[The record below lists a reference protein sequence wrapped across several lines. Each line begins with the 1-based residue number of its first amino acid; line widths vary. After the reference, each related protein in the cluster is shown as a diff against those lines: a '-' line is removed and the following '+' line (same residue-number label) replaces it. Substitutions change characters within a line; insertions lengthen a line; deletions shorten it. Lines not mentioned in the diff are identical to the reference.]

1 MVLHGPE
8 IIDTGYALRLMDRLR
23 ELGSVRVVLGGTMGR
38 LALIDASM
46 QDAVEISP
54 RRRPSQS
61 IRDLDVDCDI
71 IFLLNLAKSRESG
84 LAFGAMVAR
93 AAGEGRPLIQIDC
106 GGGFVSLLRGDERA
120 AVVAGRLAFELGLD
134 LLPPASVPNA
144 SDDGKGGRVRR
155 ALYAVFPGELISV
168 NGTVIG
174 RATESRV
181 EIEAKEGRIIEIKGV
196 AVKQH
201 GLEKIDHIDLR
212 KAIIRSGSIRRT
224 ATPQKSDASRRISGR
239 EEDLVEA
246 AFIDHCAEDAFEAAR
261 EAGVVVSVGDD
272 TTAIAADI
280 LSRLGIVVMGIVD
293 GDMDHL
299 GGGICMMEGSIIFRV
314 EPGHDDVVGR
324 LVMERIFQGGERIR
338 IAPGLLAERIKE
350 LAGGHLLE
358 MDPVEAVR
366 AHRHF
371 S

>member
-8 IIDTGYALRLMDRLR
+8 IIDSGYALRLMDRLR
-23 ELGSVRVVLGGTMGR
+23 ELGPVKAVLGGTMGR
-38 LALIDASM
+38 LALIDAAM
-46 QDAVEISP
+46 QDAVEISH

-61 IRDLDVDCDI
+61 IRDLDADCDI

-84 LAFGAMVAR
+84 LVFGAMVAQ
-93 AAGEGRPLIQIDC
+93 AAGEGRPLIHIDW

-120 AVVAGRLAFELGLD
+120 AVVAGRLAVELGLD
-134 LLPPASVPNA
+134 LLSPASVPNA
-144 SDDGKGGRVRR
+144 FDEGKGGRVRR
-155 ALYAVFPGELISV
+155 ALFAVFPGELISV

-181 EIEAKEGRIIEIKGV
+181 EIEAKEGRIVEIKGV

-212 KAIIRSGSIRRT
+212 TAIIRSGSIRRT
-224 ATPQKSDASRRISGR
+224 AAPQKRDAARRISGW
-239 EEDLVEA
+239 EDDLVEA
-246 AFIDHCAEDAFEAAR
+246 AFIDHCAEDAFEAALGA
-261 EAGVVVSVGDD
+261 EVVVSVGDD

-280 LSRLGIVVMGIVD
+280 LSRLGIAVMGIVD
-293 GDMDHL
+293 GDLDHL
-299 GGGICMMEGSIIFRV
+299 GSGRCMMEGSIIFRV

-324 LVMERIFQGGERIR
+324 LVMERIFQGRERIR

-350 LAGGHLLE
+350 LAGGHLLKME
-358 MDPVEAVR
+358 QAETVNS
-366 AHRHF
+366 HRHF